1 MKKSDDI
8 TRKCIVTGELLDKSR
23 LLRFVVTED
32 KLLVPDLYK
41 KLSGKGVYVS
51 SSYKHLKFAI
61 EKNLFAKVLKQNV
74 KISEELLQIV
84 ENVLHKNALNAISLA
99 KKSGDVLIGFDKVT
113 EAISQGNVRF
123 ILEAIDAGN
132 DGHKK
137 LQHKAENLFV
147 YRLFS
152 VEELD
157 EALDKV
163 NTVYLAFLK
172 GRMSDMVEHN
182 FEKLSDFLK
191 DKNL

>member
-8 TRKCIVTGELLDKSR
+8 TRKCIVTGELFEKSR
-23 LLRFVVTED
+23 LLRFVVTPD
-32 KLLVPDLYK
+32 RILVPDLYK

-51 SSYKHLKFAI
+51 SSYKHLKYAI

-74 KISEELLQIV
+74 KVSSELLPMI
-84 ENVLHKNALNAISLA
+84 ENILHKNALSAISLA
-99 KKSGDVLIGFDKVT
+99 RKSGGVVIGFDKVM
-113 EAISQGNVRF
+113 EAIKSEQVNF
-123 ILEAIDAGN
+123 ILEANDAGE

-137 LQHKAENLFV
+137 LQHKAADLLV

-157 EALDKV
+157 KALDKV
-163 NTVYLAFLK
+163 NTVYLAFLN
-172 GRMSDMVEHN
+172 GGMSEMVKHN

-191 DKNL
+191 DKDL